1 MILAATADK
10 SKRRRENRTVCD
22 EGVGGVVNPNDWK
35 GMRRSFLHL
44 PIYSFIHSFISSP
57 LCHLLEDVDDELEEI
72 GTYLKSRED
81 EEESPRMREVYC
93 ELH

>member
-1 MILAATADK
+1 MTA
-10 SKRRRENRTVCD
+10 RD
-22 EGVGGVVNPNDWK
+22 EA
-35 GMRRSFLHL
+35 FLSSSTHL
-44 PIYSFIHSFISSP
+44 FIHPFIHSFISSP
-57 LCHLLEDVDDELEEI
+57 LCHLFEDVDDELEEI